1 MLLLRRLC
9 VTSDSSLFSPQTS
22 SCPLVIVCLAC
33 PCGVSKTVSSS
44 RHCFWC
50 LSDLT
55 SYLVLLLTFDL
66 VLTFE
71 ICMWP
76 HLAMNSGKSMWKTL
90 LHSCKTEIIRQI
102 IENKTCGKNVSF
114 LFFFSFH
121 KTDLKVLHRDWHSA
135 RSLVTIAIC
144 VQGHRML
151 VSNRLLPK
159 TVWEKKKKTVWF

>member
-1 MLLLRRLC
+1 MSLWRLKKKKSFI
-9 VTSDSSLFSPQTS
+9 VPSLFLMSFWPHIIFGSPTDLWS
-22 SCPLVIVCLAC
+22 S
-33 PCGVSKTVSSS
+33 
-44 RHCFWC
+44 
-50 LSDLT
+50 
-55 SYLVLLLTFDL
+55 
-66 VLTFE
+66 LTFE

-102 IENKTCGKNVSF
+102 NYRKKTCGKNVSF
-114 LFFFSFH
+114 LFFFLSFH
-121 KTDLKVLHRDWHSA
+121 KTDLKVLYRDWHSS

-159 TVWEKKKKTVWF
+159 TVWEKKLSDFKSLEVCNSFYIFQAV

>member
-1 MLLLRRLC
+1 MPVSHRLPSMSLWRLKNSFI
-9 VTSDSSLFSPQTS
+9 VPSLFLMSFWPH
-22 SCPLVIVCLAC
+22 VIF
-33 PCGVSKTVSSS
+33 GS
-44 RHCFWC
+44 
-50 LSDLT
+50 
-55 SYLVLLLTFDL
+55 LLLTFDL

-159 TVWEKKKKTVWF
+159 TVWEKKNCLILSL

>member
-1 MLLLRRLC
+1 MSLWRL
-9 VTSDSSLFSPQTS
+9 
-22 SCPLVIVCLAC
+22 
-33 PCGVSKTVSSS
+33 KKVSSS

-102 IENKTCGKNVSF
+102 IGKKKTCGKNVSF
-114 LFFFSFH
+114 LFLSFH

-135 RSLVTIAIC
+135 RSLVTK
-144 VQGHRML
+144 QY
-151 VSNRLLPK
+151 VSRDTECWFLTDYFQKQFEK
-159 TVWEKKKKTVWF
+159 TKLSDFKSPEVCNSFYIFQAV

>member
-1 MLLLRRLC
+1 MSLWRLKKSFI
-9 VTSDSSLFSPQTS
+9 VPSLFLMSFWPHIIFGSPTDLWS
-22 SCPLVIVCLAC
+22 S
-33 PCGVSKTVSSS
+33 
-44 RHCFWC
+44 
-50 LSDLT
+50 
-55 SYLVLLLTFDL
+55 
-66 VLTFE
+66 LTFE

-102 IENKTCGKNVSF
+102 IEKKNLWQKCFF
-114 LFFFSFH
+114 LIFFPFH
-121 KTDLKVLHRDWHSA
+121 NTDLKVLHRDWHSS

-159 TVWEKKKKTVWF
+159 TVWEKKNCLILSL